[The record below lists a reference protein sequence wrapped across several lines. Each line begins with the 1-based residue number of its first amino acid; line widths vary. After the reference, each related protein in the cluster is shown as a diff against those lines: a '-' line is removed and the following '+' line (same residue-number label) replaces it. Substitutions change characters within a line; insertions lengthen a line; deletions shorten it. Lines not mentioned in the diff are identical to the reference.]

1 MKEENLSVASPGEED
16 DHQSLLSQLSS
27 HDDDVT
33 STILVGVGARHPIKK
48 PPDGL
53 YSHNDDVTGPIVM
66 GVGARHPI
74 NKPLVG
80 LSSCSAKTKH
90 KHPTYNLVGLTGWWR
105 RLEKEGEMESKKRDK
120 EGAKIA
126 VKIANKRQ
134 EKEEKASFIKKYFPT
149 FEESP
154 GGTDRLRA
162 RTPMRRKDIGTISQ
176 LELSGG
182 KRKTSENMYEQKD
195 LTADFRKQ
203 LKFWVGADMPINS
216 TKMKYN
222 LGCSDSAGPSDR
234 TAETS
239 DNQTGGGFGGGEN
252 EGKCTSI

>member
-1 MKEENLSVASPGEED
+1 
-16 DHQSLLSQLSS
+16 
-27 HDDDVT
+27 
-33 STILVGVGARHPIKK
+33 
-48 PPDGL
+48 
-53 YSHNDDVTGPIVM
+53 
-66 GVGARHPI
+66 
-74 NKPLVG
+74 
-80 LSSCSAKTKH
+80 
-90 KHPTYNLVGLTGWWR
+90 
-105 RLEKEGEMESKKRDK
+105 MESKKRDK
-120 EGAKIA
+120 EDAKIA

-162 RTPMRRKDIGTISQ
+162 RTPMRRKDIRTISQ

-203 LKFWVGADMPINS
+203 LKFWVGAEKPINS